1 MCVAVFNFA
10 MGSLGKEGYWGWQEK
25 VRCSK
30 QGYQNGFLISTK
42 VYINQSNCDIYAE
55 FQDFNLLEVL
65 KITQT

>member
-1 MCVAVFNFA
+1 MLF
-10 MGSLGKEGYWGWQEK
+10 LQEK

-30 QGYQNGFLISTK
+30 QGYQNGFLISTN